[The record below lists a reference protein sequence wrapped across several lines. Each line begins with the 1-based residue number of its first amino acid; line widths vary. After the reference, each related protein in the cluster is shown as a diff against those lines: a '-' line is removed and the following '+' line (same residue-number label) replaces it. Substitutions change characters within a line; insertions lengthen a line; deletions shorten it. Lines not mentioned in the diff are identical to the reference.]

1 MKSDP
6 LPVTQ
11 SYKNPKT
18 GGGSPATEQV
28 SVILHHRPECCKR
41 KTINDN
47 RKEVQ
52 ASAPALAQAAL
63 DAYAFSAQ
71 DRRWAVLEHIGE
83 QIDRIG
89 QVHG

>member
-1 MKSDP
+1 MKSEP
-6 LPVTQ
+6 LSVTQ

-18 GGGSPATEQV
+18 GGEIPATEQV

-52 ASAPALAQAAL
+52 ASAPALAKTTL

-71 DRRWAVLEHIGE
+71 NRRGAVLEHVGE